1 MIVHH
6 VHLRPTYDGSRVV
19 DVTMDLTSAQLDAG
33 AHAVR
38 HVTADRYR
46 VTALESADDILAMR
60 ELTSL
65 ADELAALAA
74 PGAVNRLTL
83 TVAGAGRLLG
93 ALEDFAQSR
102 SEGAVREGDAEALPV
117 VHGMIDG
124 VADAHAAA
132 LRGALDDSV
141 ELSR

>member
-6 VHLRPTYDGSRVV
+6 VHLRPTFDGSRVV
-19 DVTMDLTSAQLDAG
+19 DVTMDLTAAQLGAG

-46 VTALESADDILAMR
+46 VAALESADDILAMR
-60 ELTSL
+60 ELTGL
-65 ADELAALAA
+65 ADELTALAA
-74 PGAVNRLTL
+74 PGAINRLTL
-83 TVAGAGRLLG
+83 TVAGAGRFLG
-93 ALEDFAQSR
+93 ALEDFAHSR

-141 ELSR
+141 ELTR